1 MDADASALSLLRSV
15 ARMLS
20 THVWPYVAAVV
31 TPFLS
36 WSSLLGLAAFLVG
49 YYRAG
54 RGAAPPADA
63 RRDGAGGARAAA
75 HHVDSYR
82 AADDGVQTAGSQ
94 VQWKPLSRAHPSP
107 AAACNPRRV
116 LRSRRGPF
124 RGCTPP
130 VTARLG
136 LGFRGEPASRD
147 DELRMKLRPSAKRQ
161 QRVRRRHTA

>member
-1 MDADASALSLLRSV
+1 VGCMVLFVITVLMDADASALSSLLRSV

-54 RGAAPPADA
+54 RGAAPGADA
-63 RRDGAGGARAAA
+63 RRDGAGGARATA
-75 HHVDSYR
+75 HRVDGYR
-82 AADDGVQTAGSQ
+82 AVDDGVQAAGSQ
-94 VQWKPLSRAHPSP
+94 VQWNSLARAHPSP

-116 LRSRRGPF
+116 LRSRRGLS
-124 RGCTPP
+124 
-130 VTARLG
+130 VA
-136 LGFRGEPASRD
+136 A
-147 DELRMKLRPSAKRQ
+147 
-161 QRVRRRHTA
+161 QRK